1 MIKTLDVELK
11 ILVYILS
18 FGIYYFAAS
27 DLLIYIVD
35 RNKKKKIVK
44 ILFEIIYL
52 ISQVYIT
59 FNFCYN
65 LDNGYIPIYFMI
77 FIIIGFMLYYLFM
90 RNYFIKCLD
99 FVFKIYDKIT
109 PKFIHLLYSVT
120 LFKNKIKS
128 SKLRG
133 KLKRKKNI
141 NSMSQN
147 T

>member
-35 RNKKKKIVK
+35 RKKQKKLVK

-77 FIIIGFMLYYLFM
+77 FIIIGFMLYYLFA
-90 RNYFIKCLD
+90 N
-99 FVFKIYDKIT
+99 T
-109 PKFIHLLYSVT
+109 LLYITFLVLQTTRVT
-120 LFKNKIKS
+120 NIIKS
-128 SKLRG
+128 FY
-133 KLKRKKNI
+133 KNI
-141 NSMSQN
+141 
-147 T
+147 TRII

>member
-1 MIKTLDVELK
+1 
-11 ILVYILS
+11 
-18 FGIYYFAAS
+18 
-27 DLLIYIVD
+27 
-35 RNKKKKIVK
+35 
-44 ILFEIIYL
+44 
-52 ISQVYIT
+52 
-59 FNFCYN
+59 
-65 LDNGYIPIYFMI
+65 MI

-99 FVFKIYDKIT
+99 FVFKIYDKIK

-120 LFKNKIKS
+120 LFKKKIKS
-128 SKLRG
+128 SKFRG